1 MRVAQRCGRGEVPRE
16 REEIVVR
23 SMKQHFPK
31 NITNLQL
38 AGFYIGERSKKVDRQ
53 VTELTF
59 FFFLGLTL
67 NGRMFLRDEPHT
79 TGADSVYMLQN
90 VQTYLH
96 CTAWYFSTITKR
108 DDQIRHRRGRIS
120 LVSTFRQMLSYCQ

>member
-1 MRVAQRCGRGEVPRE
+1 
-16 REEIVVR
+16 
-23 SMKQHFPK
+23 MKQHFPK

-96 CTAWYFSTITKR
+96 CIAWYFATITKR
-108 DDQIRHRRGRIS
+108 DD
-120 LVSTFRQMLSYCQ
+120 